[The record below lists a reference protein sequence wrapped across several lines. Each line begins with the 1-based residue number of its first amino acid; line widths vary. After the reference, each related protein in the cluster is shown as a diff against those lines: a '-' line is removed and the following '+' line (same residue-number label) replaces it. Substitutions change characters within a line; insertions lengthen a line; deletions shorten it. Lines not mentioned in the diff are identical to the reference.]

1 MRHGSQRAMFY
12 FEFKVGACLNRSEPS
27 RQMYGFTNLTSTVM
41 AENWMV
47 LPDVLMTRSITTST
61 SSGRGRRRRSVM
73 KRLTMKRLRTV
84 DQHITIFIA
93 P

>member
-1 MRHGSQRAMFY
+1 
-12 FEFKVGACLNRSEPS
+12 
-27 RQMYGFTNLTSTVM
+27 
-41 AENWMV
+41 MV

-73 KRLTMKRLRTV
+73 KRLTMKRLRTDDPHTTSV
-84 DQHITIFIA
+84 LA